1 MRNPSSLANTFLS
14 ATETPKLAKM
24 TLNTHKGKQLIVN
37 NFQIT
42 DLTVAPVRTFIITP
56 VSPALVPYSN
66 SDSIIGNLHGTKTD
80 FNRILFYGLYFIDLV
95 QEELHYKAC
104 RKFISSARDHR
115 NVLSDIFHFNK

>member
-1 MRNPSSLANTFLS
+1 
-14 ATETPKLAKM
+14 M
-24 TLNTHKGKQLIVN
+24 TLNTHKGKQLIVNTQLIVN

-80 FNRILFYGLYFIDLV
+80 FNRILFYGLY
-95 QEELHYKAC
+95 
-104 RKFISSARDHR
+104 
-115 NVLSDIFHFNK
+115 